1 MELSKADKKVA
12 REVIDKGLQNEF
24 RNNLFK
30 FSRVLNEWEANQVDN
45 RETYQK
51 LYKKVMKFDKHLA
64 QRYDGMTGSKYIYI
78 VAAQLVDGVI
88 SKEDLE
94 PFSEE
99 AKLWIER
106 IINI

>member
-1 MELSKADKKVA
+1 MELSKNDKKVA
-12 REVIDKGLQNEF
+12 REVIEKGLQTEF
-24 RNNLFK
+24 RNSLAK
-30 FSRVLNEWEANQVDN
+30 FSQVLKDWEANPVEHGEVY
-45 RETYQK
+45 RK
-51 LYKKVMKFDKHLA
+51 LFKKVMKFDKHIA
-64 QRYDGMTGSKYIYI
+64 QRYDGMTGSKYILI

-99 AKLWIER
+99 TKLWIER